1 MKSDDET
8 AKPASTEEETRVEDE
23 DGTTMEN
30 ESDTDSGRAW
40 SVDTEEDEGV
50 VKPPRI
56 NYLNMQDPEP
66 EWDVDSFDGY
76 ECYDS
81 DDRKSFSDDEEY
93 EEFRQFKIQAWK
105 NKGTTVESVSIVRG
119 NLKVGGGWNLYITFI
134 AREYPNEGICLWD
147 YNLWPYFLS
156 GRYRYGLG
164 RFVRSL
170 YTQRNNMYTHVT
182 TMKSDDETA
191 KLASTEEET
200 RVEDEDDTS
209 MEEESDSDNEGLWS
223 VDEEE
228 DDVERSPTINYSNMI
243 EPEPEWDKDSYD
255 GYECVFDPDGREGF
269 PNDEAYEDFR
279 EYKIQAWKNR
289 GFLEDP
295 FRSVYP
301 ILDLE
306 DLWSDRVNATRRQ
319 YLTNIASLCVKKLNE
334 EKGSSVEVVSIA
346 RSNLKPGGG
355 YKLYITFMAREVCS
369 MKMSSD
375 DPTSIECRDRR
386 GYDEGVVRPPRNN
399 FFNMQDPEPE
409 WDKDSFDG
417 YECYDPEDR
426 ESFSNDEEYE
436 EFREFKFQAWKNK
449 GLFHSTAT
457 MKGDDVSVKR
467 ASTEVE
473 SDASVSKKPKI
484 EDEDDTSM
492 EEESDSDNEGLWSVD
507 AEDDDDGV
515 RSPTINY
522 SNLQDPEPEWDK
534 DSYDGY
540 ELEFD
545 PDGREGFSSDKA
557 YAEFRDYKTKA
568 FENRG
573 FLEDPFRSI
582 YPIRD
587 LDDLWTTTT
596 KRQYLTDIASLCV
609 KKLNEEKGMSVEVIS
624 IVRGNLKPGGGWK
637 LYITF
642 MAREYPDGPLVEYQ
656 AKAVDYAGHKIPP
669 FPILC
674 RPASSIS

>member
-1 MKSDDET
+1 MLPTK
-8 AKPASTEEETRVEDE
+8 
-23 DGTTMEN
+23 TM
-30 ESDTDSGRAW
+30 RA
-40 SVDTEEDEGV
+40 
-50 VKPPRI
+50 
-56 NYLNMQDPEP
+56 
-66 EWDVDSFDGY
+66 
-76 ECYDS
+76 
-81 DDRKSFSDDEEY
+81 
-93 EEFRQFKIQAWK
+93 
-105 NKGTTVESVSIVRG
+105 
-119 NLKVGGGWNLYITFI
+119 
-134 AREYPNEGICLWD
+134 
-147 YNLWPYFLS
+147 
-156 GRYRYGLG
+156 
-164 RFVRSL
+164 
-170 YTQRNNMYTHVT
+170 
-182 TMKSDDETA
+182 
-191 KLASTEEET
+191 
-200 RVEDEDDTS
+200 TS
-209 MEEESDSDNEGLWS
+209 
-223 VDEEE
+223 
-228 DDVERSPTINYSNMI
+228 
-243 EPEPEWDKDSYD
+243 
-255 GYECVFDPDGREGF
+255 
-269 PNDEAYEDFR
+269 
-279 EYKIQAWKNR
+279 
-289 GFLEDP
+289 
-295 FRSVYP
+295 
-301 ILDLE
+301 
-306 DLWSDRVNATRRQ
+306 
-319 YLTNIASLCVKKLNE
+319 
-334 EKGSSVEVVSIA
+334 
-346 RSNLKPGGG
+346 
-355 YKLYITFMAREVCS
+355 
-369 MKMSSD
+369 
-375 DPTSIECRDRR
+375 
-386 GYDEGVVRPPRNN
+386 
-399 FFNMQDPEPE
+399 
-409 WDKDSFDG
+409 
-417 YECYDPEDR
+417 
-426 ESFSNDEEYE
+426 
-436 EFREFKFQAWKNK
+436 